1 MSVDHL
7 AALWPY
13 GWSDRW
19 LALYTDEAEPH
30 RQPGRIIR
38 HDGPTVLTALPD
50 GIQSRKL
57 RPSTPSLAVGD
68 WIVTDA
74 DVVKSVLPRATL
86 LRRLDT
92 ETELEQL
99 LAANVDLVLIV
110 CGLDRPVKTGRIQRA
125 VTQTWDSGAA
135 PVIVL
140 TKTDL
145 ADDVDAAIDAAQEGG
160 PGVDVMVVSAVGG
173 DGIDGLATLIDGH
186 TAVLLGESGAGKSTL
201 VNALMGDDI
210 ALTGRTRTG
219 DAKGRH
225 TTTARQLHVLP
236 SGGCLIDTPGIRA
249 LGLWTDTDQVDDVF
263 EDVSSL
269 AVDCRFRDCQHDREP
284 DCAVRAALQSGE
296 LDRERFDAW
305 ERLRREARS
314 AELRAD
320 EHARRQ
326 NDRRFGRLMKEVKE
340 DMKRKGRG

>member
-1 MSVDHL
+1 MSVHDHTSL
-7 AALWPY
+7 QPF

-19 LALYTDEAEPH
+19 QALYADEAAPD
-30 RQPGRIIR
+30 RQPGRVVR

-50 GIQSRKL
+50 GLDARKV
-57 RPSTPSLAVGD
+57 RPSTPPIAVGD

-74 DVVKSVLPRATL
+74 DIVASVLPRATL

-92 ETELEQL
+92 ETELEQV

-140 TKTDL
+140 TKADL
-145 ADDVDAAIDAAQEGG
+145 ADDVDSAIASANEGG
-160 PGVDVMVVSAVGG
+160 PGVDVVVVSAMDG
-173 DGIDGLATLIDGH
+173 DGIGDIATLIDGN

-201 VNALMGDDI
+201 VNALMGDDV
-210 ALTGRTRTG
+210 ALTGRTRAG
-219 DAKGRH
+219 DSKGRH

-236 SGGCLIDTPGIRA
+236 TGGCLIDTPGIRS
-249 LGLWTDTDQVDDVF
+249 LGLWTDAESVDDVF

-269 AVDCRFRDCQHDREP
+269 AVGCRFRDCQHDREP
-284 DCAVRAALQSGE
+284 DCAVRGALESGD
-296 LDRERFDAW
+296 LDRDRFEAW
-305 ERLRREARS
+305 EHLRREARS

-326 NDRRFGRLMKEVKE
+326 AERKFGRVTK
-340 DMKRKGRG
+340 DAQKRKRP